1 MAVIIE
7 KPGAI
12 EVARPSLVIVTTAV
26 LDEPHIT
33 WVLISKLV
41 PSENAPVAVNC
52 WVIPGGVLGIVG
64 LAGLTDMEKRVA
76 KVTETIVVAEM
87 FPEEGVMMAVPGPI
101 PMSKPVLSTVAT
113 ELLDELQ
120 AT

>member
-1 MAVIIE
+1 MIE

-12 EVARPSLVIVTTAV
+12 DVARPSMVIVATAV

-33 WVLISKLV
+33 WVLISRLV

-52 WVIPGGVLGIVG
+52 WVIPGGVLGILG
-64 LAGLTDMEKRVA
+64 LAGFTDMEKRVA

-87 FPEEGVMMAVPGPI
+87 FPEAAVMMAAPGLI
-101 PMSKPVLSTVAT
+101 PVSKPVLSTVAT
-113 ELLDELQ
+113 KLLDELQ
-120 AT
+120 MT